1 MKCFQ
6 IFMGVTCFSFSLQF
20 SVDNEREVCFVIC
33 VANFGS
39 GLTNFLTWFWY
50 IVFLSNTYSDVIL
63 FPLDTL
69 YSFFIDFHLQYYQAL
84 CLSGFFLFCFG
95 NQFLI
100 CIWKCN
106 QYLKSLQSK
115 NIKWNLKKRQIK
127 VIFEI
132 LCMTPFFIQESLDS
146 NRLKYTNYLKV
157 LLRLIAKDHNVF
169 FTIF

>member
-20 SVDNEREVCFVIC
+20 SVDNEREVRFVIS

-84 CLSGFFLFCFG
+84 CLSGFFYFALAISFWFAFE
-95 NQFLI
+95 NATSI
-100 CIWKCN
+100 SKVCN
-106 QYLKSLQSK
+106 QKISNEISK
-115 NIKWNLKKRQIK
+115 NVKLKL
-127 VIFEI
+127 F
-132 LCMTPFFIQESLDS
+132 
-146 NRLKYTNYLKV
+146 
-157 LLRLIAKDHNVF
+157 LRYFAWHHFLYKNP
-169 FTIF
+169 

>member
-1 MKCFQ
+1 MFCDLCSELWKRSHKLFNM
-6 IFMGVTCFSFSLQF
+6 ILVYSFPFEHLFWRNTF
-20 SVDNEREVCFVIC
+20 SVGHIIF
-33 VANFGS
+33 
-39 GLTNFLTWFWY
+39 FLY
-50 IVFLSNTYSDVIL
+50 R
-63 FPLDTL
+63 FP
-69 YSFFIDFHLQYYQAL
+69 SSV
-84 CLSGFFLFCFG
+84 LSGAVFKWFFLFCFG

-100 CIWKCN
+100 WIWKCN

-169 FTIF
+169 STIF

>member
-33 VANFGS
+33 VTNFGS
-39 GLTNFLTWFWY
+39 DLTNFLTWFWY

-84 CLSGFFLFCFG
+84 CLSGFFYFALAISFWFAFE
-95 NQFLI
+95 NATSI
-100 CIWKCN
+100 SKVCN
-106 QYLKSLQSK
+106 QKISNEISK
-115 NIKWNLKKRQIK
+115 NVKLKL
-127 VIFEI
+127 F
-132 LCMTPFFIQESLDS
+132 
-146 NRLKYTNYLKV
+146 
-157 LLRLIAKDHNVF
+157 LRYFAWHHFLYKNP
-169 FTIF
+169 

>member
-20 SVDNEREVCFVIC
+20 SVDNEREVRFVIS

-84 CLSGFFLFCFG
+84 CLSGFFYFALAISFWFG
-95 NQFLI
+95 FENATSI
-100 CIWKCN
+100 SKVCN
-106 QYLKSLQSK
+106 QKISNEISK
-115 NIKWNLKKRQIK
+115 NVKLKL
-127 VIFEI
+127 F
-132 LCMTPFFIQESLDS
+132 
-146 NRLKYTNYLKV
+146 
-157 LLRLIAKDHNVF
+157 LRYFAWHHFLYKNP
-169 FTIF
+169 